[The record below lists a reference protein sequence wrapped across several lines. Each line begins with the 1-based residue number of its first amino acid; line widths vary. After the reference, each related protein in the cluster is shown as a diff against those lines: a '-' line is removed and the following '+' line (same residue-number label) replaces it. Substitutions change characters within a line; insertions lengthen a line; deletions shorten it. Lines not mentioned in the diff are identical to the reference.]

1 MSFTLLS
8 VLFVLMFAVIAFKE
22 IYRSAKKGFH
32 WAMISLGADVLTLF
46 ISFLVNSFFSNIATD
61 FVMEEIQQ
69 IQGYEDIAFMLPSL
83 PSVLRAVVTML
94 LGSLLYIFI
103 FLLLRGCARGLALH
117 IYNSRTEQAQD
128 DPGYGCEDRSF
139 ADRSGR
145 AKGALCGF
153 LSAVIL
159 VSALSA
165 PIMGTLEVADH
176 VLHIIKQTDTNVYN
190 SIGLGNATLVHSF
203 TEDIT
208 ANVFYQIGGKTIYSG
223 AASCYVSGKK
233 MHLLSELKTISAMSE
248 DMLNVY
254 QIFLYPQDATQEHI
268 ESLRR
273 LSENMQKLKL
283 CESLSAELVKGCA
296 SAWKN
301 GEAFLTICAP
311 DVPASMRSVF
321 NGVLSTCS
329 NIQKSNVKQNTA
341 TMLEA
346 YALILD
352 SGVCGVQYD
361 DHAGIL
367 QQISS
372 SNVLKDLET
381 LLLANPYT
389 KNIDVSEVALSAM
402 APAIMQSGESKD
414 ALIRDVTDALRE
426 VNASGKSVTSKETAL
441 ASSLKNIFADR
452 GISVSTTFTQYAA
465 RRMIQELPGQNVD
478 TNDMTRLLE
487 KYDVSVSW
495 IE

>member
-8 VLFVLMFAVIAFKE
+8 VLFILIFAVIAFKE

-32 WAMISLGADVLTLF
+32 WAMISLGADVLALF
-46 ISFLVNSFFSNIATD
+46 ISFLVNSFLSNIVTD
-61 FVMEEIQQ
+61 SIMREIQK
-69 IQGYEDIAFMLPSL
+69 IQGYDDIAFMLPSMG
-83 PSVLRAVVTML
+83 SVLNAVVTML
-94 LGSLLYIFI
+94 LGSLFYIFI
-103 FLLLRGCARGLALH
+103 FLFLRGVARGVALY

-165 PIMGTLEVADH
+165 PIMGTLEVADN

-190 SIGLGNATLVHSF
+190 SLGPGNAALVHSF

-208 ANVFYQIGGKTIYSG
+208 ANVFYQIGGETIYSG

-233 MHLLSELKTISAMSE
+233 VYLLSELKTISAMSE

-254 QIFLYPQDATQEHI
+254 KIFLNPQEATQEHI

-301 GEAFLTICAP
+301 GESFLTICAP
-311 DVPASMRSVF
+311 DVPASMKSVF
-321 NGVLSTCS
+321 NGVLSACS
-329 NIQKSNVKQNTA
+329 NIQKSNVKQNTT

-352 SGVCGVQYD
+352 SGVCSVQYD
-361 DHAGIL
+361 DFAGML
-367 QQISS
+367 RQLSD
-372 SNVLKDLET
+372 SNVLKELET
-381 LLLANPYT
+381 LLLANSYT
-389 KNIDVSEVALSAM
+389 KNIDVSEVAISAM
-402 APAIMQSGESKD
+402 APAIMQSGSYKE
-414 ALIRDVTDALRE
+414 ALIRDVTEALKE
-426 VNASGKSVTSKETAL
+426 VNASGKSTASKETAL
-441 ASSLKNIFADR
+441 AASLKNIFADR
-452 GISVSTTFTQYAA
+452 GISVSSSFTQYAA
-465 RRMIQELPGQNVD
+465 RRMIQELPGQNID
-478 TNDMTRLLE
+478 TNDMTKLLE
-487 KYDVSVSW
+487 KYDISVS
-495 IE
+495 